1 MVLAHEVLDLLYLV
15 VLWVVEVE
23 HLVVLVGL
31 VEEEQLLEVQSWVVS
46 VALQLLEVSL
56 RVGQLVLEPPVP
68 PRA

>member
-23 HLVVLVGL
+23 HLEVLVGP
-31 VEEEQLLEVQSWVVS
+31 VAEEQLLEVQPWVVS
-46 VALQLLEVSL
+46 VALQQLEVSL
-56 RVGQLVLEPPVP
+56 PGQLALGPPVP